1 MTARIPAVKAVILA
15 CLCFALLAQFPLRG
29 ASENKSYYTLA
40 VLPQLPAVAIHRNW
54 APFVKRLAKEAGA
67 DIRLKVYQTTSQ
79 FEADVLLKGAP
90 DFAFMNPNQAVMA
103 WRAHGYIPLV
113 RDKKPVAG
121 ILFARKDAPINSIQ
135 ELNGKEIA
143 FVGPKTICSIVLRH
157 ALSVAKERI
166 HFIPRYVGTASNV
179 FRNVILGK
187 IPVGGT
193 LDTSFNREPVGVR
206 SQLRII
212 YKTRIIAPHPLA
224 ARPDVPAKLRQAVI
238 EAVLGFAEN
247 KENQA
252 MLKAVQMAE
261 PVKADYKRDYMPLER
276 LGLEKYVIG
285 GK

>member
-1 MTARIPAVKAVILA
+1 MNARIPVVKAVILA
-15 CLCFALLAQFPLRG
+15 CLCFALLPPSPLRG
-29 ASENKSYYTLA
+29 VSEGKSSYTLA

-54 APFVKRLAKEAGA
+54 APFVERLSKEVGA
-67 DIRLKVYQTTSQ
+67 DIQLKVYQTTSQ
-79 FEADVLLKGAP
+79 FEADVLKGAP

-157 ALSVAKERI
+157 VLSVAKVRI

-193 LDTSFNREPVGVR
+193 LDTAFNREPVGVR

>member
-1 MTARIPAVKAVILA
+1 MNARIPVVKAVILA
-15 CLCFALLAQFPLRG
+15 CLCFALLPPSPLRG
-29 ASENKSYYTLA
+29 ASEGKSSYTLA

-54 APFVKRLAKEAGA
+54 APFVERLSKEVGA
-67 DIRLKVYQTTSQ
+67 DIQLKVYQTTSQ
-79 FEADVLLKGAP
+79 FEADVLKGAP

-157 ALSVAKERI
+157 VLSVAKGRI

-193 LDTSFNREPVGVR
+193 LDTAFNREPVGVR